1 MNFDRITTRAGTWQ
15 SKWAAAEQV
24 IGLKGPDA
32 LPMWV
37 ADMDFDVAP
46 VIAEAAQ
53 RLSTSGILGYFTG
66 ADALSESVAAWMQTR
81 HGWDADP
88 DHVSHT
94 HGLGNGIALC
104 LQAFSAPGDAVILFS
119 PVYHEFALKI
129 RRNDREVRESP
140 LRIGADGR
148 FALDLETLE
157 ASLTGTER
165 IMLVSSPHNPA
176 GRIWTPEEQRAL
188 AAFCARHDLI
198 LLCDEIHHDLVFPGE
213 RHVPM
218 PVAVPDCADR
228 LVMLT
233 AASKT
238 FNIAGCRT
246 GSITIPD
253 ETLRA
258 RLRKVLA
265 ALDIQPNI
273 YGTELTRAA
282 YTPEGAAWCDDL
294 CAYLEENARLFA
306 EGVAAIPGLS
316 AMPMQSTYLAWVDF
330 SPLGMTWDEVR
341 RRIVEDARLG
351 PSPGP
356 TFGTGGDCAMRF
368 NLGTQRARVEE
379 AASRLQQ
386 AFSDVQ

>member
-1 MNFDRITTRAGTWQ
+1 MSFDRITTRAGTWQ
-15 SKWAAAEQV
+15 TKWAAAEKV
-24 IGLKGPDA
+24 IGLTGPDA

-66 ADALSESVAAWMQTR
+66 ADALSESVADWMNTR

-104 LQAFSAPGDAVILFS
+104 LQAFSAPGDAVIIFS

-148 FALDLETLE
+148 FEFDLDALE
-157 ASLTGTER
+157 ASLTGNER
-165 IMLVSSPHNPA
+165 LMLISSPHNPA
-176 GRIWTPEEQRAL
+176 GRIWTVEEQQAI
-188 AAFCARHDLI
+188 AAFCTRHDLI

-218 PVAVPDCADR
+218 PVAAPEASDR

-253 ETLRA
+253 AALRA
-258 RLRKVLA
+258 RFRKLLH

-273 YGTELTRAA
+273 YGVDLTRAA
-282 YTPEGAAWCDDL
+282 YTPEGAAWCDRL
-294 CAYLEENARLFA
+294 CDYLAANARVFS

-330 SPLGMTWDEVR
+330 SPLGMSYDEVR

-356 TFGTGGDCAMRF
+356 AFGPGGECAMRF
-368 NLGTQRARVEE
+368 NLGTQCARVEE
-379 AASRLQQ
+379 AVSRLQE
-386 AFSDVQ
+386 AFTDVQ

>member
-1 MNFDRITTRAGTWQ
+1 
-15 SKWAAAEQV
+15 
-24 IGLKGPDA
+24 
-32 LPMWV
+32 
-37 ADMDFDVAP
+37 MDFDVAP
-46 VIAEAAQ
+46 VIMEAAQ

-66 ADALSESVAAWMQTR
+66 ADALSESVAAWMKTR

-104 LQAFSAPGDAVILFS
+104 LQAFSAPGDAVIIFS

-140 LRIGADGR
+140 LRISPDGQ
-148 FALDLETLE
+148 FELDLDRLE
-157 ASLTGTER
+157 ASLTGNER
-165 IMLVSSPHNPA
+165 LMLISSPHNPA
-176 GRIWTPEEQRAL
+176 GRLWTVEEQRAM
-188 AAFCARHDLI
+188 ADFCARHDLI

-218 PVAVPDCADR
+218 PVAAPEAAER

-253 ETLRA
+253 GALRA
-258 RLRKVLA
+258 RYRKLLH

-273 YGTELTRAA
+273 YGAELTRAA
-282 YTPEGAAWCDDL
+282 YSPEGAAWCDAL
-294 CAYLEENARLFA
+294 CAYLCGNARVFA

-330 SPLGMTWDEVR
+330 APLGMSWDEVR
-341 RRIVEDARLG
+341 RRIVEEARVG

-356 TFGTGGDCAMRF
+356 AFGTGGDCAMRF

-379 AASRLQQ
+379 AVTRLQE
-386 AFSDVQ
+386 AFADVQ

>member
-1 MNFDRITTRAGTWQ
+1 MTFDRITARAGTWQ
-15 SKWAAAEQV
+15 TKWASAERV
-24 IGLKGPDA
+24 MGPPGPDA
-32 LPMWV
+32 LPMWI

-53 RLSTSGILGYFTG
+53 RLSTSGMLGYFTG
-66 ADALSESVAAWMQTR
+66 ADALSESVAAWMTSR
-81 HGWDADP
+81 HGWEADP

-104 LQAFSAPGDAVILFS
+104 LQAFSEPGDAVIIFS
-119 PVYHEFALKI
+119 PVYHEFAMKI
-129 RRNDREVRESP
+129 RRNEREVRESP
-140 LRIGADGR
+140 LLVAGDGR
-148 FALDLETLE
+148 FALDLDRLE
-157 ASLTGTER
+157 QSLTGTER
-165 IMLVSSPHNPA
+165 IMLISSPHNPA
-176 GRIWTPEEQRAL
+176 GRIWTPEEQRAM
-188 AAFCARHDLI
+188 ADFCARHDLI
-198 LLCDEIHHDLVFPGE
+198 LLSDEIHHDLVFPGE

-218 PVAVPDCADR
+218 PVAAPDSLDR

-246 GSITIPD
+246 GSITIAD

-258 RLRKVLA
+258 RFRKVLH

-273 YGTELTRAA
+273 YGVELTRAA
-282 YTPEGAAWCDDL
+282 YTPEGAAWCDEL
-294 CAYLEENARLFA
+294 CAYLAENARRFS

-330 SPLGMTWDEVR
+330 SPLGMSWEEVR
-341 RRIVEDARLG
+341 RRIVEEARLG

-356 TFGTGGDCAMRF
+356 SFGTGGDCAMRF
-368 NLGTQRARVEE
+368 NLGTQRIRIDE
-379 AASRLQQ
+379 AVSRLQD
-386 AFSDVQ
+386 AFADVQ